1 MSTAHN
7 IFFWGTLLFVLVW
20 AFCALYIAREDDEL
34 ELSFVEFHWDNLRGM
49 CQFVASR
56 FHLLP
61 RKPKKRS
68 RARPVA
74 RAKARTSRAKKSAAR
89 AA

>member
-1 MSTAHN
+1 MTAN
-7 IFFWGTLLFVLVW
+7 DYVFLGTLLFVLVW

-49 CQFVASR
+49 CQFVAGR

-61 RKPKKRS
+61 RKPKKRP
-68 RARPVA
+68 AA
-74 RAKARTSRAKKSAAR
+74 RAKPRTSRAKKSAAR

>member
-1 MSTAHN
+1 MTAN
-7 IFFWGTLLFVLVW
+7 DYVFLGTLLFVLVW

-49 CQFVASR
+49 CQFVAGR

-61 RKPKKRS
+61 RKPKKRP
-68 RARPVA
+68 RARPAA